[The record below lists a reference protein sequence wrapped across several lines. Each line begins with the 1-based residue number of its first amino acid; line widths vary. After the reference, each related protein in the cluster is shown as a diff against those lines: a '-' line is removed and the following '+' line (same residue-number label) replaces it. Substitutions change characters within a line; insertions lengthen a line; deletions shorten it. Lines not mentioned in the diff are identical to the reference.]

1 MTLDIQD
8 FVEQASGNVS
18 VEDIPPAVQERV
30 NGALADLT
38 GEESGPSGPSGDLYD
53 AVVNAGSGSDD
64 GSSPFKT
71 IQAAV
76 NEVNSGAVISV
87 EAGTYD
93 EQVSIDTRDITLFG
107 AGQGETV
114 IDASGNDGRGIE
126 VNSPGVTLREFTV
139 IGPDESSEGS
149 YGVKIQPFSSDGDL
163 PGNPATV
170 DSITVKGSYKT
181 ELDLIGVQDGTVS
194 NVVLNGQNTG
204 GVGLALSN
212 CKNVSLEDVE
222 TRDNN
227 WGGVG
232 LFTNE
237 EFSSIELADITI
249 SNHTAANG
257 ESVAP
262 IYLDPETDNY
272 DLSSLVPSYQ
282 YKVTSE
288 GFRDG
293 DFQWFFET
301 QSAANAYSSVLESD
315 APATKR
321 TES

>member
-8 FVEQASGNVS
+8 FVAQASGNIA

-38 GEESGPSGPSGDLYD
+38 SEESGPAGPAGDLYD
-53 AVVNAGSGSDD
+53 AVVAKGESGDYTS
-64 GSSPFKT
+64 

-76 NEVNSGAVISV
+76 DNVSSGAVISV

-126 VNSPGVTLREFTV
+126 VNSSGVTLREFTV

-149 YGVKIQPFSSDGDL
+149 YGVKIQPFGPDGGL

-212 CKNVSLEDVE
+212 CKNVSLENIE

-227 WGGVG
+227 WGGIG

-237 EFSSIELADITI
+237 EFSSVELADITI

-262 IYLDPETDNY
+262 IYLDPETSNY

-282 YKVTSE
+282 YRITS
-288 GFRDG
+288 GDFRDG

-301 QSAANAYSSVLESD
+301 QSAANAYEDVLESD
-315 APATKR
+315 DSVTASVNKR
-321 TES
+321 